1 MFLLVTTPLQ
11 IILEDVGKKTSS
23 VIRTG
28 DGYYFGISHSQGNFV
43 LVTARFLQ
51 YFSRKTKPFF
61 SKTLMK
67 QAHQIEWVEDKV
79 LVADTGNNSLAV
91 FNNQGKFLERIYFN
105 EIKQDDKDLG
115 RTGNHFNSVHRVR
128 DRVYVVAHNYEKPS
142 EVWVLSWPEL
152 KILEK
157 IVTKAAWAHNVWEC
171 EWGLVICDSRHG
183 SLYDVISGETIW
195 KSDEPKAFTRGLAA
209 TKDFIFVGCSVY
221 QERKERYWKSGK
233 VWILDRK
240 TLRMLDEI
248 PLPGSGD
255 VQELRIVGEIDEC
268 HNGEV
273 IEKKG
278 LETIRRRSLII
289 QASYRLRQK
298 YPALQREVFLLSQL
312 VRGVQIL
319 PRWQKTIKSG
329 ISQDTQTQ
337 VV

>member
-1 MFLLVTTPLQ
+1 
-11 IILEDVGKKTSS
+11 
-23 VIRTG
+23 
-28 DGYYFGISHSQGNFV
+28 
-43 LVTARFLQ
+43 
-51 YFSRKTKPFF
+51 
-61 SKTLMK
+61 
-67 QAHQIEWVEDKV
+67 
-79 LVADTGNNSLAV
+79 
-91 FNNQGKFLERIYFN
+91 
-105 EIKQDDKDLG
+105 
-115 RTGNHFNSVHRVR
+115 
-128 DRVYVVAHNYEKPS
+128 
-142 EVWVLSWPEL
+142 
-152 KILEK
+152 
-157 IVTKAAWAHNVWEC
+157 
-171 EWGLVICDSRHG
+171 
-183 SLYDVISGETIW
+183 
-195 KSDEPKAFTRGLAA
+195 
-209 TKDFIFVGCSVY
+209 
-221 QERKERYWKSGK
+221 
-233 VWILDRK
+233 
-240 TLRMLDEI
+240 MLDVI